1 MAHEITI
8 HKFGPIKNA
17 EFVVQDFMILIGP
30 QASGKST
37 ISKLIYFFLNI
48 RDELFDFVEDEI
60 DKNQDKF
67 SKLRFTKR
75 LNQRLL
81 DFFKTQPH
89 HPDLNVSYKFSST
102 TSIAMKKKPGHDY
115 LYFDYSLTLNKKINE
130 IYDNYFNHI
139 TTNKPKAIFDSQNQR
154 DRRVAG
160 QKLYAELCQLFNFSD
175 EIVYIPAGRSFIS
188 ILSGQLQ
195 GLRPFTFDYPLGRF
209 IDRVNSSKKV
219 FEKSLKNIVREYVA
233 TRLIPPDSQKIDPL
247 INLMKQILK
256 GEYQEHIDG
265 GRIYIN
271 NNDFVKINVASSGQQ
286 ESLWILLLLFLIALE
301 KTKAHI
307 FIEEPEAHLYPI
319 AQKDMMA
326 LICCLHNQFQNRV
339 FITTHSPYIMASAN
353 DHIYAGKLGPMN
365 PNAVAEIVPQ
375 SQWVDPMM
383 VSGYLVENGVLEDIF
398 DSKFAM
404 FKTEF
409 LDRVS
414 AEINDAYDQLMELD
428 NAAE

>member
-8 HKFGPIKNA
+8 HKFGPIENA

-48 RDELFDFVEDEI
+48 RNELLDFIEDLVDGNQNKFDRF
-60 DKNQDKF
+60 
-67 SKLRFTKR
+67 LFTKQ
-75 LNQRLL
+75 LNQRML
-81 DFFKTQPH
+81 DFFKTSPH
-89 HPDLNVSYKFSST
+89 QKNVKITYKFEDG
-102 TSIAMKKKPGHDY
+102 ILIVINQKPEHDY
-115 LYFDYSLTLNKKINE
+115 FYFDYSPKLDRRIHE
-130 IYDNYFNHI
+130 IYETHFRLVTHD
-139 TTNKPKAIFDSQNQR
+139 KSKAIFDSTNQR
-154 DRRVAG
+154 NRRIARE
-160 QKLYAELCQLFNFSD
+160 KLYAELCELLNFND
-175 EIVYIPAGRSFIS
+175 EVIYIPAGRSFIS
-188 ILSGQLQ
+188 VLAGQLQ
-195 GLRPFTFDYPLGRF
+195 ELHPHTLDYPVRRF
-209 IDRVNSSKKV
+209 IERVNLSKKV
-219 FEKSLKNIVREYVA
+219 FGKSLKNIVREYTA
-233 TRLIPPDSQKIDPL
+233 TQLAPPNSQKIYPL

-256 GEYQEHIDG
+256 GEYRDHMDG
-265 GRIYIN
+265 GRLYIN
-271 NNDFVKINVASSGQQ
+271 NDDFVKINVASSGQQ
-286 ESLWILLLLFLIALE
+286 ESLWILLLLFLTALE
-301 KTKAHI
+301 NVKAYI
-307 FIEEPEAHLYPI
+307 FIEEPEAHLYPV

-326 LICCLHNQFQNRV
+326 LICYLHNQFQNRV

-398 DSKFAM
+398 DTKFAM

-428 NAAE
+428 NAIE